1 MSGLFAIPISGLKEG
16 LHNYD
21 FEIDNKFFDQF
32 EESEVKEGVLSASV
46 EADKRSSHIDIA
58 IRIRGEVTLACDR
71 CLEFFSLPVICENR
85 LLVKFGK
92 TLEDTDPDII
102 TIPSDEHELDL
113 KQYFY
118 EYILLALPIQKVHP
132 VDKNGRSKC
141 DPEMLKK
148 LDEYIVNKESKT
160 DPRWDELKKLINK
173 N

>member
-21 FEIDNKFFDQF
+21 FEIDNEFFDKF
-32 EESEVKEGVLSASV
+32 EESEVKEGMLRVSV
-46 EADKRSSHIDIA
+46 KADKRSSHIDILV
-58 IRIRGEVTLACDR
+58 RISGEVTIACDR
-71 CLEFFSLPVICENR
+71 CLGMFSHPVDCENR

-92 TLEDTDPDII
+92 VPDDDDPDII
-102 TIPSDEHELDL
+102 TIPVDENELDL

-132 VDKNGRSKC
+132 VDKNGKSTC
-141 DPEMLKK
+141 DPQMLGI
-148 LDEYIVNKESKT
+148 LNEHLINGETGT
-160 DPRWDELKKLINK
+160 DPRWDELKKLLNK

>member
-21 FEIDNKFFDQF
+21 FEINNEFFDQF
-32 EESEVKEGVLSASV
+32 EDSEVKEGVLSASV
-46 EADKRSSHIDIA
+46 AADKRSSHIDIA
-58 IRIRGEVTLACDR
+58 IRIRGNVTIACDR
-71 CLEFFSLPVICENR
+71 CLGIFSHPVSCENR
-85 LLVKFGK
+85 LLVKFAK
-92 TLEDTDPDII
+92 TSDDADPDII

-132 VDKNGRSKC
+132 ADKNGRSTC

-148 LDEYIVNKESKT
+148 LDEHIIEKET
-160 DPRWDELKKLINK
+160 GPDPRWDELKKLINK